1 MIKSWKLTIYAGIL
15 LLLTLSA
22 HAQTSTG
29 SQHSSES
36 PGYWSISNSFQ
47 LSFADVHYDGS
58 TTSKFSIPRITWI
71 LNAGAHYHYDFNEN
85 AAVYTGVEVTNLGVI
100 IKTNGVKHKRR
111 VYTLGVP
118 LAFELG
124 SLKWANFFAGIQID
138 RAFQYQEKLKVG
150 DSVQSKFGEWWSD
163 RTPHV
168 MGSWFI
174 GARFFHAVFFKIQP
188 YFTNFFNENYVDGTG
203 ARPYAGTTA
212 KPILFCAGIDIPLGR
227 NYIFMSQSPGKSKK

>member
-1 MIKSWKLTIYAGIL
+1 MIRSWQSIIYAGIL
-15 LLLTLSA
+15 SFLTLSA
-22 HAQTSTG
+22 H
-29 SQHSSES
+29 SQQSK
-36 PGYWSISNSFQ
+36 GYWSIDNSFQ
-47 LSFADVHYDGS
+47 LSLADVHYDGS
-58 TTSKFSIPRITWI
+58 NTTNLSIPRITWI

-100 IKTNGVKHKRR
+100 IKSSGVKHKRR

-138 RAFQYQEKLKVG
+138 RPFQYQEKLKVG
-150 DSVQSKFGEWWSD
+150 DSVQSRFGEWWSD

-168 MGSWFI
+168 MGSWFV
-174 GARFFHAVFFKIQP
+174 GARFFHVIFFKIQP
-188 YFTNFFNENYVDGTG
+188 YFTNFFNENYADGAG
-203 ARPYAGTTA
+203 SKPYAGMTA

-227 NYIFMSQSPGKSKK
+227 KYMFMSHPPGGQAK

>member
-1 MIKSWKLTIYAGIL
+1 MS
-15 LLLTLSA
+15 LLTLSV
-22 HAQTSTG
+22 QSQNSNPG
-29 SQHSSES
+29 SQAPSERSAFPSES
-36 PGYWSISNSFQ
+36 AGYWSISNSFQ

-58 TTSKFSIPRITWI
+58 TTSKISIPRITWI
-71 LNAGAHYHYDFNEN
+71 LNAGAHYHYDFSEN

-100 IKTNGVKHKRR
+100 IKTSGVKHKRR

-174 GARFFHAVFFKIQP
+174 GARFFHAIFFKIQP

-212 KPILFCAGIDIPLGR
+212 KPILFCAGIDIPLGKK
-227 NYIFMSQSPGKSKK
+227 YMFMSHSPGKK